1 MCENRSYFR
10 KKISYF
16 NKKKKDGNRQHGE
29 IHIVSEEVLTCRDYF
44 SFKIKFTNLK
54 KIGFFNP
61 DPKTYME
68 IRKTSESGDDILV
81 ERSNQLRGRQP
92 EFLTKISGQKL
103 CNGDLGR
110 TIKIQLYRYRTSKMT
125 SDFWGEMSLTPN
137 ELKSTQISRSIGEV
151 R

>member
-1 MCENRSYFR
+1 M
-10 KKISYF
+10 
-16 NKKKKDGNRQHGE
+16 
-29 IHIVSEEVLTCRDYF
+29 SEEVLTCRDYF

-54 KIGFFNP
+54 KIGIFNP

-68 IRKTSESGDDILV
+68 IRKTSESGEDILV

-137 ELKSTQISRSIGEV
+137 ELKSTQISRSIGKV